1 MLVIISDLHLT
12 DGSSGDTVKTGAFR
26 VFRQRLVEMATA
38 ASWRSVADD
47 RDKSEFK
54 PIERIDLVL
63 LGDILDIIRSR
74 SWIKEDSALRP
85 WIGSPFDPDFVE
97 RVRIITGSVLCANWE
112 SLRVLRDLGCNGLD
126 IQTPDSVPEDQSPD
140 AKDDGHHVD
149 VHLHYMVGNHD
160 WFFHLDGDEYD
171 QICRVVSRELG
182 LTINHPIPFPHEIEE
197 SPALEEICEKHKVY
211 PRHGDIHDPINCHR
225 EPPRIGSKWIA
236 KLFPGPPVRYFR
248 DESSIGDVI
257 VVDIVTR
264 FAKRVGE
271 LPPGTVSEEV
281 IEGLKEL
288 DNVRPVSSAL
298 FWVISLLKSCGASDA
313 ESDRVMGIW
322 DELEREFFVD
332 RFIQSKE
339 DPASLLTV
347 LDGLRSKFW
356 LAQLLRN
363 RSVRRVF
370 LWMFG
375 SVLRR
380 PPKSYAK
387 HALEEDWIKEG
398 KARFVVYG
406 HTHQHEIVPLDL
418 HQQVKGDPNP
428 LPQIYFNSGTWKPAH
443 QLATRKLGDLE
454 FLRYNVMTYLAF
466 YRDDE
471 RKGRR
476 FESWSGTLGEE

>member
-38 ASWRSVADD
+38 ASWRAEVDGEDSV
-47 RDKSEFK
+47 FK
-54 PIERIDLVL
+54 PIERIDLIL

-74 SWIKEDSALRP
+74 SWIREDSDLRP
-85 WIGSPFDPDFVE
+85 WKGSPFDPDFVE
-97 RVRIITGSVLCANWE
+97 RVRIVSGSVLCANWE
-112 SLRVLRDLGCNGLD
+112 SLKVLRDLGESGLE
-126 IQTPDSVPEDQSPD
+126 IQDPD
-140 AKDDGHHVD
+140 ASTKDQEPATEDDGHHVA
-149 VHLHYMVGNHD
+149 VHIHYMVGNHD
-160 WFFHLDGDEYD
+160 WFFHLGGRDYD
-171 QICRVVSRELG
+171 QICRVVCRELG
-182 LTINHPIPFPHEIEE
+182 LTRDHPIPFPHEIEK
-197 SPALEEICEKHKVY
+197 SPDLEKICADHEVY

-225 EPPRIGSKWIA
+225 EPPRIGPKWIA

-248 DESSIGDVI
+248 GESSIGDVI

-264 FAKRVGE
+264 FAKKVGE
-271 LPPGTVSEEV
+271 LPPGSVSKEV
-281 IEGLKEL
+281 IDGLKEL
-288 DNVRPVSSAL
+288 DNVRPVSSAP

-313 ESDRVMGIW
+313 ESDLVMGIW
-322 DELEREFFVD
+322 DELERGFFVD
-332 RFIQSKE
+332 RFIQSKD

-370 LWMFG
+370 LWLFG
-375 SVLRR
+375 SVLRA
-380 PPKSYAK
+380 PPKSYAQY
-387 HALEEDWIKEG
+387 ALEEDWIKEG

-406 HTHQHEIVPLDL
+406 HTHQQEIVPLDL
-418 HQQVKGDPNP
+418 RQRKIEDPNP

-466 YRDDE
+466 YCCDE